1 MGNWNTGGGG
11 GRGGSGADVDRAM
24 GVDRSENDNPFG
36 STSGR
41 SIGSSNAKVG
51 GSERGDNEK
60 VDRVA
65 YTNPDTGLV
74 NTRNF
79 NTGEKYTKG
88 FDRVNVGGKTIAVSP
103 SAAKSVSRGEGG
115 DTPLTRAIS
124 SRQSTSPVQSGSQA
138 VRSSVSPVS
147 TSAIA
152 SGYYGPEAF
161 NAVRGPI
168 GVAGVLSDLSPY
180 GDFRVTPTAMTPL
193 DIGSSTG
200 FPSPVDLRKAYF
212 DDGTQTRYFSPGE
225 SGLARLSF
233 YDEPPTPDSEESFIE
248 KVVSRFNDKFTD
260 VDQALVGY
268 EVDEYGNLTATT
280 DPMRKTSD
288 NAFGDFL
295 GNALAG
301 AMGISPFT
309 GVLDTQQYQPYFGEK
324 PKSYQYSTA
333 SGGLLSDYIGDK
345 LIPQSEI
352 DERNRARRD
361 ESNESNEQGR
371 PLVIPDEAAA
381 VDSVTGEPTAFPKFT
396 PRKYEY
402 SPFVA
407 NFYSIPA
414 RFTQPNGLLA

>member
-1 MGNWNTGGGG
+1 MGWTTDSAYEDDDNWSPGSSSSTASPSSST
-11 GRGGSGADVDRAM
+11 GSGSD
-24 GVDRSENDNPFG
+24 
-36 STSGR
+36 
-41 SIGSSNAKVG
+41 
-51 GSERGDNEK
+51 RGDNEK

-65 YTNPDTGLV
+65 YTSPETGLV

-103 SAAKSVSRGEGG
+103 SAAKSVSRGKGG

-124 SRQSTSPVQSGSQA
+124 SRQSASPVQPGSQA

-193 DIGSSTG
+193 DIGSATG

-212 DDGTQTRYFSPGE
+212 DDGTQARYLSPSE

-233 YDEPPTPDSEESFIE
+233 YDEPPTPDSEKNFIE
-248 KVVSRFNDKFTD
+248 KVVSRFKDKFTD

-288 NAFGDFL
+288 NAFGDFF
-295 GNALAG
+295 GNTLAG

-309 GVLDTQQYQPYFGEK
+309 GVLDTQQYQSYFGEQ

-361 ESNESNEQGR
+361 ESNEQGR

-381 VDSVTGEPTAFPKFT
+381 VDSVTGEPTAFPEFT

-402 SPFVA
+402 SPFAA

-414 RFTQPNGLLA
+414 RFTRPMNLLG